1 MVASKK
7 KLGGLVMKKLMTGL
21 ALSGL
26 LLAGCGGRNGI
37 NATGPDWVTKGNA
50 AFKGDN
56 GTIIRGVGLA
66 SYDPNK
72 NNQID
77 LADARARKNVGAVV
91 STHIEA
97 ELKNFEESHKDY
109 YNPDAAGSEEIT
121 RNEVNA
127 LVDTDLR
134 GSEIVDHYTDPSNGD
149 LYSLAELDV
158 NNTFYEAYK
167 ELLKKSVREEH
178 RAEMEEHQDAFDK
191 DVDAD
196 VAQQRQNEAAVFGA
210 TAPASA
216 VTTAAPA
223 GK

>member
-1 MVASKK
+1 
-7 KLGGLVMKKLMTGL
+7 
-21 ALSGL
+21 
-26 LLAGCGGRNGI
+26 
-37 NATGPDWVTKGNA
+37 
-50 AFKGDN
+50 
-56 GTIIRGVGLA
+56 
-66 SYDPNK
+66 
-72 NNQID
+72 
-77 LADARARKNVGAVV
+77 
-91 STHIEA
+91 
-97 ELKNFEESHKDY
+97 
-109 YNPDAAGSEEIT
+109 
-121 RNEVNA
+121 
-127 LVDTDLR
+127 
-134 GSEIVDHYTDPSNGD
+134 VDHYTDPSNGD

-210 TAPASA
+210 TVPASA